1 MLRLEA
7 SLFVERIGGVVADVE
22 MFYRY
27 SSREILF
34 FEETKAT
41 SLLRLFLTLSQF
53 AFYLFIYPSLS
64 FNPINPIGSI
74 CDRSLPLRKREEW
87 SVEEL
92 NFWINNRVSFVSINR
107 RIFLSTHFLSR
118 LSLERI
124 RAKRNEVFSFESTT
138 VDTFVKWVEKMKRIV
153 VKIFISLKASVE
165 LRDPSTNK
173 ISTVF
178 S

>member
-53 AFYLFIYPSLS
+53 AFYLFIYPS
-64 FNPINPIGSI
+64 FNPINRSI
-74 CDRSLPLRKREEW
+74 CDRSLRLRKREEW

>member
-1 MLRLEA
+1 MENAKTYLTARIALFINNPLDGYRSLFKIRLEA

-64 FNPINPIGSI
+64 FNPINRSI
-74 CDRSLPLRKREEW
+74 CDRSLPLRKREE
-87 SVEEL
+87 
-92 NFWINNRVSFVSINR
+92 
-107 RIFLSTHFLSR
+107 
-118 LSLERI
+118 
-124 RAKRNEVFSFESTT
+124 
-138 VDTFVKWVEKMKRIV
+138 
-153 VKIFISLKASVE
+153 
-165 LRDPSTNK
+165 
-173 ISTVF
+173 
-178 S
+178 

>member
-34 FEETKAT
+34 FVFEETKAT
-41 SLLRLFLTLSQF
+41 SLLGLFLTLSQF
-53 AFYLFIYPSLS
+53 AFYLFIYPS
-64 FNPINPIGSI
+64 FNPINRSI

-107 RIFLSTHFLSR
+107 RIFLSTHFFSR

>member
-7 SLFVERIGGVVADVE
+7 PFFVERIGGVVADVE

-27 SSREILF
+27 SSTEILF

-64 FNPINPIGSI
+64 FNPINRSI

-107 RIFLSTHFLSR
+107 RIFLSFFVSFVSRKNPRKTKRSIFVWINNGRYICKMSRENETNRCKNLHFTESFR
-118 LSLERI
+118 WI
-124 RAKRNEVFSFESTT
+124 KRSI
-138 VDTFVKWVEKMKRIV
+138 DK
-153 VKIFISLKASVE
+153 
-165 LRDPSTNK
+165 
-173 ISTVF
+173 
-178 S
+178 

>member
-27 SSREILF
+27 SSTEILF

-53 AFYLFIYPSLS
+53 AFYLFIYPS
-64 FNPINPIGSI
+64 FNPINRSI
-74 CDRSLPLRKREEW
+74 CDRSLRLRKREEW

-107 RIFLSTHFLSR
+107 RIFLSTHFFSR